1 MLSSALP
8 SLALS
13 LSAAVICKVL
23 ASKLNDNDQGM
34 EVNEREENRMA
45 DEPKLSRM
53 KQWASALCDVLG
65 DLAVGFAGGAV
76 SS

>member
-23 ASKLNDNDQGM
+23 ASKLNNDDQTV
-34 EVNEREENRMA
+34 ETNNEENRMA
-45 DEPKLSRM
+45 DEPKSNRM
-53 KQWASALCDVLG
+53 RQWASALCDVLG

>member
-8 SLALS
+8 GLALS

-23 ASKLNDNDQGM
+23 ASKLNNDDQTM
-34 EVNEREENRMA
+34 ETNDEESRMA
-45 DEPKLSRM
+45 DEPKSSRM

>member
-1 MLSSALP
+1 LLP
-8 SLALS
+8 GLVLP

-23 ASKLNDNDQGM
+23 ASKLSNDDQGM
-34 EVNEREENRMA
+34 ETNEREENRMA
-45 DEPKLSRM
+45 DEPKSNKM

>member
-23 ASKLNDNDQGM
+23 ASKVNNDDQTMETND
-34 EVNEREENRMA
+34 EENRMA
-45 DEPKLSRM
+45 DEPESSRM

>member
-23 ASKLNDNDQGM
+23 ASKLNNDDQTM
-34 EVNEREENRMA
+34 ETNDEENRMA
-45 DEPKLSRM
+45 DEPKSSRM

>member
-1 MLSSALP
+1 MSSALP

-23 ASKLNDNDQGM
+23 ASKFNNDEQGM
-34 EVNEREENRMA
+34 ETNGQEENRMA
-45 DEPKLSRM
+45 DTSESSSM
-53 KQWASALCDVLG
+53 KQWFSATCDVLG